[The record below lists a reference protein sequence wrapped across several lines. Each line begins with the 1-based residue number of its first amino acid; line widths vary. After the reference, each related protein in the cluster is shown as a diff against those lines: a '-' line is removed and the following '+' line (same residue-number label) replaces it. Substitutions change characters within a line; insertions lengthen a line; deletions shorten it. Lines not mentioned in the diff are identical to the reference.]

1 METERKRQL
10 ALGALAVILAL
21 VLYQM
26 VYRAAPATSSAPAA
40 SSNGER
46 TTPRA
51 AQSESAPAAPDV
63 HLQALKG
70 DRPKPESS
78 ARNLFRF
85 ATKAAPPPPPIVPS
99 PSRGTPPPVVVAP
112 VPPGPPQP
120 PQPAPPPPITLKFIG
135 IIESTE
141 RAQKI
146 AILSDG
152 RNVPFYGREGDII
165 EGRYRILKIGVE
177 SIELAYV
184 DGRGRQT
191 IRLTGS

>member
-26 VYRAAPATSSAPAA
+26 VYRAAPATSSAPVA

-46 TTPRA
+46 TPTRA
-51 AQSESAPAAPDV
+51 AQSDSPPAAPDV
-63 HLQALKG
+63 HLQALNA
-70 DRPKPESS
+70 DRPRPESS
-78 ARNLFRF
+78 ERNLFRF
-85 ATKAAPPPPPIVPS
+85 ATKAPPPPPPTVPS
-99 PSRGTPPPVVVAP
+99 PSRGTPPPPVVVAP
-112 VPPGPPQP
+112 MPSGP

-135 IIESTE
+135 IIEATE

-177 SIELAYV
+177 SVELAYV

-191 IRLTGS
+191 IRLTGG

>member
-1 METERKRQL
+1 METERKRQI
-10 ALGALAVILAL
+10 ALGALALILGL

-26 VYRAAPATSSAPAA
+26 VYRASPTTSSAPAL

-46 TTPRA
+46 TTARA
-51 AQSESAPAAPDV
+51 AQSGPPPAAPDV

-70 DRPKPESS
+70 ERTKPESG

-85 ATKAAPPPPPIVPS
+85 ATKAPPPAPLALAPS
-99 PSRGTPPPVVVAP
+99 ASRGTPPPVAVAP
-112 VPPGPPQP
+112 VPTGP

-135 IIESTE
+135 IIEATE

-165 EGRYRILKIGVE
+165 EG
-177 SIELAYV
+177 
-184 DGRGRQT
+184 
-191 IRLTGS
+191 

>member
-26 VYRAAPATSSAPAA
+26 VYRAAPATSSAPAP

-46 TTPRA
+46 TLTRA
-51 AQSESAPAAPDV
+51 AQSESAPAEPDV

-70 DRPKPESS
+70 DRPRPASS
-78 ARNLFRF
+78 ERNLFRF
-85 ATKAAPPPPPIVPS
+85 ATKAAPPPPPTVLS
-99 PSRGTPPPVVVAP
+99 PSRGTPPPPVVVAP
-112 VPPGPPQP
+112 VPPGP

-135 IIESTE
+135 IIEATE

-177 SIELAYV
+177 SVELAYV

-191 IRLTGS
+191 IRLTGG

>member
-10 ALGALAVILAL
+10 ALGALAVILVL
-21 VLYQM
+21 VIYQM
-26 VYRAAPATSSAPAA
+26 MFRAAPSTSTAPAA

-46 TTPRA
+46 TSTTRG
-51 AQSESAPAAPDV
+51 AQNTSPPAAPGV
-63 HLQALKG
+63 HLQALQG
-70 DRPKPESS
+70 NRSKPASG

-85 ATKAAPPPPPIVPS
+85 ATKAPPPPPPIVTA
-99 PSRGTPPPVVVAP
+99 PSRGTPPPIVVAP
-112 VPPGPPQP
+112 VPTGPPP
-120 PQPAPPPPITLKFIG
+120 PAPPPPITLKFIG

-165 EGRYRILKIGVE
+165 EGRYRILKIGIE

-191 IRLTGS
+191 IRLTGG

>member
-21 VLYQM
+21 VVYQM
-26 VYRAAPATSSAPAA
+26 VYRAAPATSRAPAA

-46 TTPRA
+46 TAPRA
-51 AQSESAPAAPDV
+51 AQGETPPAAPDV
-63 HLQALKG
+63 HLQALKSE
-70 DRPKPESS
+70 RPRPESS
-78 ARNLFRF
+78 ERNLFRF
-85 ATKAAPPPPPIVPS
+85 ATKAPPPPPPTVPA
-99 PSRGTPPPVVVAP
+99 PSRGTPPPVAVVP
-112 VPPGPPQP
+112 VPSGP

-135 IIESTE
+135 IIEATE

-177 SIELAYV
+177 SVELAYV

-191 IRLTGS
+191 IRLTGG